1 MMSSGEVFFP
11 FIPDI
16 MRDLVTVSTISTKIN
31 LTQGVAHPEWSE
43 VTPAG

>member
-16 MRDLVTVSTISTKIN
+16 MRDRVTASTISTKMN
-31 LTQGVAHPEWSE
+31 PTQGAAYPEWSE
-43 VTPAG
+43 VTQVS